1 MATTI
6 SNNGVRFRHE
16 PGSAD
21 IEIYAEAPTVL
32 PIKEVV
38 EDLIGLLSASQA
50 TEVLLRL
57 QAPLKPLASHSQRPV
72 LA

>member
-16 PGSAD
+16 PGSMD

-38 EDLIGLLSASQA
+38 EDLIGLLSDEQA

-57 QAPLKPLASHSQRPV
+57 QAPLTPLAKHNQRPV

>member
-16 PGSAD
+16 PGSMD

-38 EDLIGLLSASQA
+38 EDLIGLLSDEQA

-57 QAPLKPLASHSQRPV
+57 PEPLKHLGVHNQTPV

>member
-16 PGSAD
+16 PGSTD

-50 TEVLLRL
+50 TEVLLHL
-57 QAPLKPLASHSQRPV
+57 QAPSKPLASHSQRPV

>member
-16 PGSAD
+16 PGSTD

-38 EDLIGLLSASQA
+38 EDLIGLLSDEQA
-50 TEVLLRL
+50 TEVLLL
-57 QAPLKPLASHSQRPV
+57 LPAPLTHRVAHAQRLELA
-72 LA
+72 

>member
-16 PGSAD
+16 PGSTD
-21 IEIYAEAPTVL
+21 IQIYAEAPTVL
-32 PIKEVV
+32 PISEVI
-38 EDLIGLLSASQA
+38 EDLIGLLSDEQA

-57 QAPLKPLASHSQRPV
+57 PALSTHLGVHNQRPV

>member
-16 PGSAD
+16 PGSTD

-38 EDLIGLLSASQA
+38 EDLIGLLSDEQA

-57 QAPLKPLASHSQRPV
+57 PAPLTHRSAHAQRLELA
-72 LA
+72 

>member
-16 PGSAD
+16 PGSTD

-38 EDLIGLLSASQA
+38 EDLIGLLSSEQA

-57 QAPLKPLASHSQRPV
+57 QAPLTPLAKHNQRPV

>member
-16 PGSAD
+16 PRSMD

-38 EDLIGLLSASQA
+38 EDLIGLLSDEQA
-50 TEVLLRL
+50 TEVLLLL
-57 QAPLKPLASHSQRPV
+57 QAPLTPRLVHAQTPELA
-72 LA
+72 

>member
-16 PGSAD
+16 PGSTD

-38 EDLIGLLSASQA
+38 DDLIGLLSCEQA

-57 QAPLKPLASHSQRPV
+57 PAPSRPQPSHSQRPV

>member
-16 PGSAD
+16 LGSMD

-38 EDLIGLLSASQA
+38 EDLIGLLSDEQA

-57 QAPLKPLASHSQRPV
+57 QAPLTPLAKHNQRPV

>member
-38 EDLIGLLSASQA
+38 EDLIGLLSDEQA
-50 TEVLLRL
+50 TEVLLLL
-57 QAPLKPLASHSQRPV
+57 QAPLTPLAKHNQRPV

>member
-16 PGSAD
+16 PGSTD

-38 EDLIGLLSASQA
+38 YDLIGLLSDEQA
-50 TEVLLRL
+50 TEVLLLL
-57 QAPLKPLASHSQRPV
+57 QAPLTHLAKHNQRPV

>member
-16 PGSAD
+16 PGSTD

-38 EDLIGLLSASQA
+38 EDLIGLLSDEQA

-57 QAPLKPLASHSQRPV
+57 PAPLTPLAKHNQRPV

>member
-6 SNNGVRFRHE
+6 SNNGVRFRHK
-16 PGSAD
+16 PGSTD

-38 EDLIGLLSASQA
+38 DDLIGLLSDEQA

-57 QAPLKPLASHSQRPV
+57 QAPLTPRLVHAQTPELA
-72 LA
+72 

>member
-16 PGSAD
+16 PGSTD

-38 EDLIGLLSASQA
+38 EDLIGLLSDEQA

-57 QAPLKPLASHSQRPV
+57 QAPLTPLAKHNQRPV

>member
-16 PGSAD
+16 PGSTD

-38 EDLIGLLSASQA
+38 EDLIGLLSSEQA

-57 QAPLKPLASHSQRPV
+57 QEPSRHHSAHAQRLELA
-72 LA
+72 